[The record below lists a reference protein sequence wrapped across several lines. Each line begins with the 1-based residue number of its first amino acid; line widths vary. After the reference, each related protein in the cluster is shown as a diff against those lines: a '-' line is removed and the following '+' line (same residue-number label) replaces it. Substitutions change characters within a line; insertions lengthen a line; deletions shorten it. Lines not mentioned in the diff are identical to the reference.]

1 MFYDSTGTVPSG
13 KRLSGSS
20 MVEHLINYTG
30 NSMFPILKAGD
41 SLKVLPYRN
50 SRIRI
55 GDVIVFKSP
64 INGLLVVHRA
74 VSVDKEGVVT
84 KGDNAR
90 FKDNMV
96 LQANEIIG
104 KVVSVRRGEKKI
116 KISGRF
122 LGRVYGLV
130 LGTGKYIRVF
140 LSDLLRP
147 AYRCLGQTGILRNL
161 FSRFFHTKVSGF
173 KCKNG
178 LDIQL
183 LWGRR
188 VIGRRSPG
196 SLQWHIRPPFRLFID
211 ERSLP
216 GTDPKELGSIEH
228 LSVDR
233 SQEQGSPFGQRSS

>member
-1 MFYDSTGTVPSG
+1 
-13 KRLSGSS
+13 
-20 MVEHLINYTG
+20 MVELTINYTG
-30 NSMFPILKAGD
+30 NSMFPTLRKGDILRVVPFREREI
-41 SLKVLPYRN
+41 SL
-50 SRIRI
+50 
-55 GDVIVFKSP
+55 GDVVVYRSP
-64 INGLLVVHRA
+64 CNGSLIVHRVVA
-74 VSVDKEGVVT
+74 VDKGFVQT

-90 FKDNMV
+90 FKDNIA
-96 LQANEIIG
+96 LLPDEIIG

-140 LSDLLRP
+140 LSNLLRP
-147 AYRCLGQTGILRNL
+147 AYRCLAQTGILRDL

-178 LDIQL
+178 LDLQL